1 MFCICYLC
9 FFSFSDS
16 ANDQLLD
23 RAIDMLDPDLRPI
36 PPQPNCPQ
44 SMQIYEDH
52 RLVSEKLFR
61 DVDWFFCRFSHKDFS
76 VLR

>member
-1 MFCICYLC
+1 MLHDYDFLPI
-9 FFSFSDS
+9 SDS

-52 RLVSEKLFR
+52 RLVSWKILENVKY
-61 DVDWFFCRFSHKDFS
+61 VTA
-76 VLR
+76 